1 VGQEVDVIE
10 PNTDDGIAAL
20 RLFSDEL
27 IAELVILQ
35 ELVAKRR
42 DAGPSLVPGAN
53 SCQHDRV
60 GIPQNFRQP
69 CPQLQGLEVRNVL
82 PEVLV
87 HVLLVLLERR
97 EFADVILGYN
107 TAHFGFTELDDA
119 LAQVAQ
125 VLEQVVV
132 VGIDKF
138 PLKSQFMKRT
148 VWSRSKLTPI

>member
-1 VGQEVDVIE
+1 V
-10 PNTDDGIAAL
+10 L
-20 RLFSDEL
+20 L
-27 IAELVILQ
+27 
-35 ELVAKRR
+35 KRR
-42 DAGPSLVPGAN
+42 EL
-53 SCQHDRV
+53 
-60 GIPQNFRQP
+60 
-69 CPQLQGLEVRNVL
+69 
-82 PEVLV
+82 
-87 HVLLVLLERR
+87 
-97 EFADVILGYN
+97 ADVILGYN